1 MKLYL
6 KIIIL
11 ILTFTL
17 ILSYGCSDRGT
28 NSNGETNLKTGS
40 LIKIEGAHVFF
51 NELLLQIKNKF
62 QQLQIITYTPQA
74 DFPDYLGGKQ
84 KPVPLLVLLP
94 PRYGD
99 ANFYFDHG
107 LKELADELI
116 SKGIIQPMAIACIS
130 NDKIFGGYFYAGHSP
145 AAGNYDTLVGGTL
158 MKYLRTILPFTIDSV
173 SKTGIGGVGMGA
185 YGAFRAAL
193 LHKGVFS
200 SISAVDGPLD
210 FDGADGNSGFLSLFS
225 DALNE
230 QGLLGGTT
238 DTLHPSWVDRF
249 DSSSSKPLSQ
259 LFIGGA
265 LAFSPHDTAVTW
277 DTSYNQF
284 THIQTITITSR
295 QSITDSTT
303 LVKNIINQDEHNL
316 DFLLPFD
323 SLGQPY
329 PPIWNMWVSNN
340 LENILADSSSALNGV
355 NMWIAT
361 SPETNFANYHS
372 QTLSWINTLT
382 NPPYN
387 FPVETLTYK
396 GYSGNPANNDQYIYD
411 LMRAMLIFHSDNFGN

>member
-1 MKLYL
+1 MKSSL

-17 ILSYGCSDRGT
+17 TLSYGCSDRGT
-28 NSNGETNLKTGS
+28 NNEGKLNLKAGS
-40 LIKIEGAHVFF
+40 LMKVEGAHVFF
-51 NELLLQIKNKF
+51 NELKLQIKNQF
-62 QQLQIITYTPQA
+62 QQLQIITYVPQA
-74 DFPDYLGGKQ
+74 DFPDYLGGNQ
-84 KPVPLLVLLP
+84 KPIPLLVLLP

-130 NDKIFGGYFYAGHSP
+130 NDKVFGGYFYAGHSP
-145 AAGNYDTLVGGTL
+145 AAGNYDTLIGGTL
-158 MKYLRTILPFTIDSV
+158 MEYLRTILPFTIDSA

-185 YGAFRAAL
+185 YGAFRAVL

-200 SISAVDGPLD
+200 SISAVNGPLD
-210 FDGADGNSGFLSLFS
+210 FDGADGNSGFVSLFS

-230 QGLLGGTT
+230 QGLLGGSGSQS
-238 DTLHPSWVDRF
+238 SWVNSF
-249 DSSSSKPLSQ
+249 DSSTTWPLSQ
-259 LFIGGA
+259 LFIGGS
-265 LAFSPHDTAVTW
+265 LAFSPHDTAVT
-277 DTSYNQF
+277 DSMSYNYLIH
-284 THIQTITITSR
+284 TSTITITSR
-295 QSITDSTT
+295 ESITDTAT
-303 LVKNIINQDEHNL
+303 LIRNIIKQDEHNL
-316 DFLLPFD
+316 DFHLPFD

-329 PPIWNMWVSNN
+329 PLIWNMWLSNN
-340 LENILADSSSALNGV
+340 LENILADSSSALDGV

-361 SPETNFANYHS
+361 SPEANFANYHS

-387 FPVETLTYK
+387 FPVETLTYN
-396 GYSGNPANNDQYIYD
+396 GTPGNPANNNQYIYD
-411 LMRAMLIFHSDNFGN
+411 LMRDMLIFHSDNFGN